1 MLDTDTVS
9 TNGSSSDTNMNMKE
23 RKGMKKIDKP
33 EFNNQSRCFIDKM
46 ESIVPYSPIAV

>member
-9 TNGSSSDTNMNMKE
+9 TNGSSSDTNMNWKE

-33 EFNNQSRCFIDKM
+33 EFNNQSRRFVGKM
-46 ESIVPYSPIAV
+46 ESIVPYSPTAI